1 MTHEINNG
9 KTKIGC
15 LETNCKR
22 GEIKVEEVRKIVNE
36 ELYQKFIR
44 YTTAKSVFLSKNLK
58 WCPKPDC
65 NTICKVRSKSSASKT
80 TCPKCQEEFCS
91 KCSQN
96 WTEHPRECNIYSN
109 EITTQDL
116 NVQAC
121 PGCQVP
127 IQRQGGCYVVLCSFC
142 TTIFCWNCLTK
153 ITHCKCNGNGNGN
166 GHGACFRISLSIV
179 SGTIAIAVG
188 VLMFVTPITIMSLLF
203 MSIVC
208 PSALIIYMLA
218 CVM

>member
-65 NTICKVRSKSSASKT
+65 NTICKVRSKSSASKA

-96 WTEHPRECNIYSN
+96 WSEHPRECSINSN
-109 EITTQDL
+109 R

-127 IQRQGGCYVVLCSFC
+127 IQKQGGCSHVLCSFC
-142 TTIFCWNCLTK
+142 KIIFCWNCLTK
-153 ITHCKCNGNGNGN
+153 ITHCKCKENRRTGR
-166 GHGACFRISLSIV
+166 GAYLRISLAILSYITGVITVTVCVGIFATPIMSIIFPSITFV
-179 SGTIAIAVG
+179 IAISIS
-188 VLMFVTPITIMSLLF
+188 VLLLG
-203 MSIVC
+203 S
-208 PSALIIYMLA
+208 
-218 CVM
+218 